1 MILPPV
7 VKLLEPL
14 SPVVTFQV
22 VVPLQGLSP
31 ADTDVALVL
40 GQAMATQTDDYTA
53 GRVRMIVAGSGDD
66 LHATVSTD
74 SLRISFSVP
83 TVDINLG
90 YSLLASVI
98 QHPDLSDDAVK
109 GALAVLK
116 PRAATPFQLIL
127 DPRVHDLS
135 AVKARDVQ
143 RLYAILMRPE
153 RMTIG
158 IGGPVTPADVDEA
171 VKTRLKD
178 WTAPRVPS
186 SYADHS
192 RDRLAATTG
201 TPFSLLGLSGPSFNG
216 NDPGLPAKFLAAF
229 ALGCGKGASVFKIWR
244 ESLHLSYLQTCCIVG
259 SPEGFRL
266 NAWFARESPDGL
278 SEHLEVARKALSAS
292 LDGWTEADRA
302 RAIAM
307 AESVL
312 LRGLDLSP
320 FAFQPYGPLSN
331 SVQDRTFLA
340 AYWRSKTGTDWDPR
354 ALLERFK
361 SVPLT
366 DLKAAAAEFLT
377 RAEPNIL
384 HP

>member
-7 VKLLEPL
+7 VKLLDPQ

-31 ADTDVALVL
+31 ADTDIALVL
-40 GQAMATQTDDYTA
+40 GQAMATQTDDYTV
-53 GRVRMIVAGSGDD
+53 GRVRTIVSGSGDD
-66 LHATVSTD
+66 LHATLSTD

-90 YSLLASVI
+90 YSLLASVL
-98 QHPDLSDDAVK
+98 QHPDLSDEAIK
-109 GALAVLK
+109 GALGALK
-116 PRAATPFQLIL
+116 PRVSTPFQLIL
-127 DPRVHDLS
+127 DPRVHDIS
-135 AVKARDVQ
+135 VVKAKDVQ
-143 RLYAILMRPE
+143 RLYAILVRPE
-153 RMTIG
+153 RITIG
-158 IGGPVTPADVDEA
+158 IGGPVTPTDVDEA
-171 VKTRLKD
+171 VSTRLKD
-178 WTAPRVPS
+178 WTLPRVPA

-192 RDRLAATTG
+192 QDRLSSSTG
-201 TPFSLLGLSGPSFNG
+201 TTFSLLGLTGPSFKG
-216 NDPGLPAKFLAAF
+216 SDPGLAAKFLAAF

-244 ESLHLSYLQTCCIVG
+244 ESLHLSYLQTCGIVG
-259 SPEGFRL
+259 SPDGFRL
-266 NAWFARESPDGL
+266 NAWFAREGSDGL
-278 SEHLEVARKALSAS
+278 TDQVEAARKALVAS
-292 LDGWTEADRA
+292 LDGWAEADRT

-320 FAFQPYGPLSN
+320 FSFQPYGPLSN

-340 AYWRSKTGTDWDPR
+340 TYWRAKTGTDWDPR

-361 SVPLT
+361 PVQLT
-366 DLKAAAAEFLT
+366 DLKAAATEFLT
-377 RAEPNIL
+377 QAKPNIL